1 MLGDETVVGF
11 VGVEGFHHV
20 VAVAPGLRAVFV
32 GAVAVGLGV
41 ADEVEPVARPLLAVA
56 RAGEEFVHELLV
68 SVGGLVGEELVQLEG
83 RRGEAREVEVNATR
97 KRGAIG
103 GGGGLELGGGEL
115 LEDEGVY
122 RIADC
127 RLPIADWGDGG
138 FPHRHERPPLFV
150 FVRDFPAPHDLLPAL
165 RHWRTEFHPFL
176 ERGDL
181 VGAELLVL
189 RRHLEVRVG
198 VADGFDEQAFLH
210 VARHDGGAGVA
221 ALEDGG
227 GGIQREAALELLRL
241 MAVALEARAREDGLH
256 RLLVER
262 EVGGGGLGRGGV
274 AGDGG
279 EKRGG
284 QQRGGGESEQVHRV

>member
-1 MLGDETVVGF
+1 MLGD
-11 VGVEGFHHV
+11 
-20 VAVAPGLRAVFV
+20 
-32 GAVAVGLGV
+32 
-41 ADEVEPVARPLLAVA
+41 
-56 RAGEEFVHELLV
+56 
-68 SVGGLVGEELVQLEG
+68 
-83 RRGEAREVEVNATR
+83 
-97 KRGAIG
+97 
-103 GGGGLELGGGEL
+103 
-115 LEDEGVY
+115 
-122 RIADC
+122 
-127 RLPIADWGDGG
+127 LPA
-138 FPHRHERPPLFV
+138 
-150 FVRDFPAPHDLLPAL
+150 HDLLPAL
-165 RHWRTEFHPFL
+165 RHRRAQLHPFFQ
-176 ERGDL
+176 RGDL

-262 EVGGGGLGRGGV
+262 EVGGGGLGRGGM